1 MNLTH
6 HFSALHHVLVD
17 TAVLHY
23 VPDNATAD
31 TDRTV
36 VQSDLRCSHMQE
48 LKNDEKERARLSTV
62 ASILMVWTEL
72 PENDIVITEGHRVLI
87 GGIDFRIR
95 KVKAWPAINPFFYE
109 LHVEDET

>member
-1 MNLTH
+1 MNMTH
-6 HFSALHHVLVD
+6 HFSALNNVLID

-23 VPDNATAD
+23 VPSDATSD
-31 TDRTV
+31 SDRTI
-36 VQSDLRCSHMQE
+36 VQASLRCSHMQE

-72 PENDIVITEGHRVLI
+72 PDNSVKITEQHRVLI

-95 KVKAWPAINPFFYE
+95 KVKAWPVIDPVFYE